1 MLSVKYSPEKR
12 SLKKSLEN
20 YGYILIAPDLDTA
33 IETANEIASEHM
45 EIVTANPFEVMTKI
59 KMQVLFSLVNTA
71 VNHWVTILQ
80 DRTMFFL
87 LTELQ
92 SSFLH

>member
-1 MLSVKYSPEKR
+1 MLSRKAIIE
-12 SLKKSLEN
+12 KSLEN

-59 KMQVLFSLVNTA
+59 KNAGAIFLGEYSSEPLG
-71 VNHWVTILQ
+71 TILQ
-80 DRTMFFL
+80 DQTMFFL